1 MRGGGIMAHSTE
13 PAHTYL
19 RRPMLATGILISGP
33 LDCPAVAPASAPLSL
48 PQLSQPP
55 QLPDDLAAAAAA
67 PSRAARPRSPDQLGA
82 RPAQPATRDST
93 SRRKVR
99 GPSLNSA

>member
-13 PAHTYL
+13 PAHSYL

-55 QLPDDLAAAAAA
+55 QLPDDLAAAA
-67 PSRAARPRSPDQLGA
+67 PNRAAKPRRPDQLGA

-93 SRRKVR
+93 PRRKVR